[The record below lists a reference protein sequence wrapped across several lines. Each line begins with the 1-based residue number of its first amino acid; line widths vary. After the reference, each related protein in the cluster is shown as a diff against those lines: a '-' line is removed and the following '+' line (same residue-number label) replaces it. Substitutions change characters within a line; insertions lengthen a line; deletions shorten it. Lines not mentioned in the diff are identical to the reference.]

1 MSIREETAF
10 LENLLEQQASI
21 DEGLNT
27 QAELDA
33 YIQRMCVALEELG
46 YEVPTSFEL
55 MEFLEETSKILA
67 ENEELTEEEEK
78 RKSFLHKAVQAV
90 KGAVSRGIANMLT
103 QKQHDAL
110 RREHAAKAD
119 AALDAG
125 DKKAYERHYV
135 AKHFHLKHSDPKKH
149 YIARR
154 TAASSGDPEPGTK
167 KAASMNWY
175 LAKKVA
181 GPHHDAA
188 KASHEFQMKSAARK
202 RAALAGMKGADF
214 IPMDEPLSKSKSGE
228 TLEPTVLHKTYAT
241 KTVVDRPKPGSTV
254 TKPGRP

>member
-1 MSIREETAF
+1 MGLHEELAF

-46 YEVPTSFEL
+46 YEVPVSVEL
-55 MEFLEETSKILA
+55 TEFLEGTSRILA
-67 ENEELTEEEEK
+67 EDAELTEEEGK
-78 RKSFLHKAVQAV
+78 HKSFLHKAVKAV

-110 RREHAAKAD
+110 RREHSAKAD

-125 DKKAYERHYV
+125 DKKAYARHYV
-135 AKHFHLKHSDPKKH
+135 AKHFHLKHADPKKH
-149 YIARR
+149 YLARKS
-154 TAASSGDPEPGTK
+154 AIDMGDPEPGTK

-175 LAKKVA
+175 LTRKTAE
-181 GPHHDAA
+181 PHHLVA
-188 KASHEFQMKSAARK
+188 KANHAYQLKSAARK
-202 RAALAGMKGADF
+202 RAALAGMTGADS
-214 IPMDEPLSKSKSGE
+214 IPMDEPMSKSAVSRSALTATVKSKRDE
-228 TLEPTVLHKTYAT
+228 EPTVRERPHTQGKTA
-241 KTVVDRPKPGSTV
+241 KTV
-254 TKPGRP
+254 